1 MWSSNLLSR
10 MRAPLVC
17 HAEMLNI
24 SFAFRMSSAAFQ
36 EYSTADANCAVKI
49 PDTVSFSQAATICVT
64 WYTAIVGLCHPQLLA
79 LRFPDDPFSKS
90 SPPPEATQ
98 PILIW
103 GAGSGIGRACVQI
116 LYQGGY
122 SNILATSA
130 PNRFDDLKSIGAK
143 EVFDYRQENVV
154 DAISSYLAGRNE
166 KLLVAYDPI
175 STPATLEPISK
186 VVSAGGVVATVTP
199 QGQDII
205 PYEGGIIRRART
217 QVASVINVRLD
228 CSRTLRCVL
237 IEFIEKVRK

>member
-10 MRAPLVC
+10 MRAPFVC

-90 SPPPEATQ
+90 SPPPDATQ

-116 LYQGGY
+116 LYQAGY

-186 VVSAGGVVATVTP
+186 VVSPGGVVATVTP

-217 QVASVINVRLD
+217 QVASVINVRLH
-228 CSRTLRCVL
+228 
-237 IEFIEKVRK
+237 